1 MVMVTMTIMLMM
13 TLMLMTLMLMMMMV
27 MMMMMMMM
35 MNIFRDCSTHYEV
48 KKVAFDLNLGTVC
61 LLVLLVGGRKQG

>member
-1 MVMVTMTIMLMM
+1 MVMVTLTITLMM
-13 TLMLMTLMLMMMMV
+13 TLMLMML
-27 MMMMMMMM
+27 MMMMMMMQ